1 MMKMQ
6 QKKNQQNGQRNV
18 MLTVSNALDQSE
30 KQRIEVAG
38 DVTIAQ
44 AVKDQGLAPTGS
56 FDVFDAAGKV
66 VSDVQ
71 ARNLT
76 DENVYV
82 GVQRVAGGADWDA
95 GWGAAG
101 GTLEIEP
108 ATEVQDEAPGKGICF
123 VSAFNENSRNTVI
136 PAEQDTVRAC
146 AESSGLTPR
155 DGSAWDVFDDMGR
168 VVTDVQADGLVG
180 KTLWISPA
188 AIGGG
193 MSEFSRAGL
202 SDEEIDELRVMYP
215 MIQGVKHMRLP
226 SGHCGSIVMNIVG
239 VHSSND
245 DTSITYRVLIDL
257 REFPLEKPNAYV
269 LSPDD
274 EDIFHC
280 NIYHAKPFTILANR
294 EICAICDGSEAK
306 TAFDGWRKNR
316 MFRIRAWL
324 NHLQSVLSNPNSKD
338 PARSA

>member
-1 MMKMQ
+1 MQ

-38 DVTIAQ
+38 NVTIAQ
-44 AVKDQGLAPTGS
+44 AVKDQGLAPTGA

-66 VSDVQ
+66 VSDIR

-95 GWGAAG
+95 GWGAG
-101 GTLEIEP
+101 GAVEIEP
-108 ATEVQDEAPGKGICF
+108 AIEVQDEAPSKGICF
-123 VSAFNENSRNTVI
+123 VSAFNDNSRNTVI

-168 VVTDVQADGLVG
+168 VVTDEMADGLVG

-193 MSEFSRAGL
+193 MGQFARAGL
-202 SDEEIDELRVMYP
+202 SDEEINELRVMYP
-215 MIQGVKHMRLP
+215 MIQGVRHMRLP
-226 SGHCGSIVMNIVG
+226 SGHCGSVVMNMVG
-239 VHSSND
+239 VRSSYD
-245 DTSITYRVLIDL
+245 DTPITYRVLVDL

-274 EDIFHC
+274 DDIFHC
-280 NIYHAKPFTILANR
+280 NIYHANTFSLLADR
-294 EICAICDGSEAK
+294 EVCAVCDGSDAK
-306 TAFDGWRKNR
+306 VAFSGWRKNR
-316 MFRIRAWL
+316 LFRIRAWL
-324 NHLQSVLSNPNSKD
+324 NHLQSVLSNPNPD
-338 PARSA
+338 DRARNV

>member
-38 DVTIAQ
+38 NVTIAQ
-44 AVKDQGLAPTGS
+44 AVKDQGLAPTGA

-66 VSDVQ
+66 VSDTQ

-95 GWGAAG
+95 GWGGGAAV
-101 GTLEIEP
+101 EIEP
-108 ATEVQDEAPGKGICF
+108 AIEVQDEAPGKGICF
-123 VSAFNENSRNTVI
+123 VSAFNDNSRNTVI

-168 VVTDVQADGLVG
+168 VVTDEMADGLVG

-193 MSEFSRAGL
+193 AGVPV
-202 SDEEIDELRVMYP
+202 DRIDELRTDYP
-215 MIQGVKHMRLP
+215 SLRAVRGREVNGSVQMFVLRLP
-226 SGHCGSIVMNIVG
+226 DGENRTDDGHYECVVDVSSGPM
-239 VHSSND
+239 
-245 DTSITYRVLIDL
+245 T
-257 REFPLEKPNAYV
+257 YV
-269 LSPDD
+269 LNWPPGKGQHPHVYTQATVPGTRRS
-274 EDIFHC
+274 C
-280 NIYHAKPFTILANR
+280 LSVCQGNVNQILAASADPI
-294 EICAICDGSEAK
+294 EKIGAY
-306 TAFDGWRKNR
+306 
-316 MFRIRAWL
+316 L
-324 NHLQSVLSNPNSKD
+324 NHIISVLNS
-338 PARSA
+338 